1 MEEFLLRQNIDR
13 YRNLLETAVN
23 EMDRQTIVQ
32 LLSEAEANLEQLK
45 QAQADKGATAS
56 QS

>member
-13 YRNLLETAVN
+13 YCNLLETAVN